1 MAAKYELQDLPKFG
15 DDKNKDPFEFM
26 YQFDNFL
33 RYINLNITSSAQVAN
48 AIQLFGSC
56 MHKEARSY
64 FETHISPTPTNE
76 EGVKVQRTIAEW
88 NKIKENFVKRFH
100 PLGRTTEQLE
110 FKWNNLKCSPQLE
123 SIEDYVQKIN
133 QLATALGKTE
143 SDKVLKLKMSAPNQ
157 EIYLLIMTC
166 TTTEEIVA
174 TINTF
179 QAMSYFLKSNTPG
192 LNLPTTQSTNYA
204 VAAQQVKSVSFTSDT
219 QNNIPGWA
227 QNLENKLSDQMTKL
241 TKSIN
246 KLTHDRHRNDSYYD
260 RYDDGHD
267 GHKPRYCDGHT
278 EERDRDYEDYGTYRK
293 RYRSPCRHDPRKS
306 ERYPNCPESQIE
318 EQMDEIVQSSVNI
331 LKSVN
336 KFLNK

>member
-1 MAAKYELQDLPKFG
+1 MAAKYELQDLPKFD

-33 RYINLNITSSAQVAN
+33 RYINLNITSPAQVEN

-64 FETHISPTPTNE
+64 FETHIGPTPTNE

-110 FKWNNLKCSPQLE
+110 FKWNNLKWSPQLK
-123 SIEDYVQKIN
+123 SIEDYVQKIH

-143 SDKVLKLKMSAPNQ
+143 PDKVLKLKMSAPNQ

-166 TTTEEIVA
+166 TTTEEIVE
-174 TINTF
+174 TINKF
-179 QAMSYFLKSNTPG
+179 QAMSYFLKSSTPG

-219 QNNIPGWA
+219 QNNIPG
-227 QNLENKLSDQMTKL
+227 
-241 TKSIN
+241 
-246 KLTHDRHRNDSYYD
+246 
-260 RYDDGHD
+260 
-267 GHKPRYCDGHT
+267 
-278 EERDRDYEDYGTYRK
+278 
-293 RYRSPCRHDPRKS
+293 
-306 ERYPNCPESQIE
+306 
-318 EQMDEIVQSSVNI
+318 
-331 LKSVN
+331 
-336 KFLNK
+336 